1 VWLPDLA
8 SPKRFTAG
16 RAGRPHGGIAMVLEI
31 LRLGA
36 AFGAMGLI
44 IWFWYW
50 FMDSV
55 GTF

>member
-1 VWLPDLA
+1 
-8 SPKRFTAG
+8 
-16 RAGRPHGGIAMVLEI
+16 MLELI
-31 LRLGA
+31 LVDSLRLIF
-36 AFGAMGLI
+36 AFSMAGLV